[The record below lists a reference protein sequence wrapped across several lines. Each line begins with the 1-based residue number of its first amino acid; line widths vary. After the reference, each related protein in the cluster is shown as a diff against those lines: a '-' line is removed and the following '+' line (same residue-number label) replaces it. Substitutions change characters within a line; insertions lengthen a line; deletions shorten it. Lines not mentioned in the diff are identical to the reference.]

1 MTLIDAAPFTVSLMD
16 SPLFQGA
23 TVSPRMA
30 EIYNNKAYLQSWLD
44 AEVALA
50 RAQARIGMIPTEAA
64 DAIAEKADIGLFDL
78 SAVQRHGRETTHTL
92 IGILREFRRLVGE
105 PYQTYIH
112 YGATTQDIID
122 TGTMLVAARAHKLI
136 DTQISELLLALRPL
150 IADHRETI
158 MVARSHGNHAL
169 PMTFSLKAAIWADE
183 ICRALVRWRETQS
196 RALVGSMVGAV
207 GTFAAWDGRGIELQ
221 RLTCELL
228 GLGDPVV
235 PWAAQRDR
243 LAEIGAEM
251 GLLAGSCARIAQEI
265 YILSMTEIGELA
277 EPYQKGM
284 LGSSTMPHKLN
295 PFATEWVVALSKKL
309 RGNAG
314 VLMDCMTPMGER
326 DGCTWRAEWLTLP
339 ESYCN
344 ASAMLTHLHKV
355 VAGLQVHA
363 DRMRS
368 NLDML
373 RGLLLSERAMFVL
386 SKAMP
391 LDQAHHVIHEA
402 SLEVV
407 RSGRSLIDVLM
418 DTPDVHAVCT
428 RDEFEQALKPEN
440 YIGES
445 DAISV
450 EVLNR
455 IGKLV
460 P

>member
-1 MTLIDAAPFTVSLMD
+1 MSLIDAAPYTVSLMD

-23 TVSPRMA
+23 TVSPRMTV
-30 EIYNNKAYLQSWLD
+30 IYNNKAYLQSWLD
-44 AEVALA
+44 AEVGLA
-50 RAQARIGMIPTEAA
+50 KAQAKMGMIPQEAA
-64 DAIAEKADIGLFDL
+64 DAIAEKADIDLFDL
-78 SAVQRHGRETTHTL
+78 TAVQRHGRETTHTL

-122 TGTMLVAARAHKLI
+122 TGTMLVAKRAHQLI
-136 DTQISELLLALRPL
+136 DLQVTELLTALKPL
-150 IADHRETI
+150 IDDHRDTI

-183 ICRALVRWRETQS
+183 LCRALTRWRETEG
-196 RALVGSMVGAV
+196 RAFVGSMVGAV
-207 GTFAAWDGRGIELQ
+207 GTFAAWGGRGIELQ
-221 RLTCELL
+221 RLTCEALDL
-228 GLGDPVV
+228 ADPIV

-243 LAEIGAEM
+243 LAEIGGEM
-251 GLLAGSCARIAQEI
+251 GLLAGTCARIAQEI

-314 VLMDCMTPMGER
+314 VLLDCMTPMGER

-339 ESYCN
+339 EGYCN

-355 VAGLQVHA
+355 LAGLQVHA

-386 SKAMP
+386 NKAMA
-391 LDQAHHVIHEA
+391 LDEAHHVIHEA
-402 SLEVV
+402 SLEVMS
-407 RSGRSLIDVLM
+407 SGRTLLDVLM
-418 DTPDVHAVCT
+418 DTPSVAAVCS
-428 RDEFEQALKPEN
+428 REEIEDALKPEN
-440 YIGES
+440 YVGES
-445 DAISV
+445 DAISD
-450 EVLNR
+450 EVLSR
-455 IGKLV
+455 IGKLL
-460 P
+460 